1 MIACIIIVS
10 LAFLWLGY
18 ESKWMT
24 IRLVAYS
31 KPLQSNSSG
40 LETQSNSVALRTTKP
55 TDDNNDTTE
64 RNPVTFIKLDMPD
77 TQGNITILCKRC

>member
-18 ESKWMT
+18 ESHWMT
-24 IRLVAYS
+24 IRLAYG
-31 KPLQSNSSG
+31 KPLQSNSSS
-40 LETQSNSVALRTTKP
+40 LKTQSNSVALRTTKP

-64 RNPVTFIKLDMPD
+64 RNPVTFIKLDMPN